1 MIKVINMI
9 EAISCILL
17 SILIVTAL
25 AVSFVQNLIINTL
38 LMSIFSIAMALI
50 YLLLNAPDVAITE
63 SCVGAGISTIFTL
76 AALSLIKNYNAKGSD
91 KKLLS
96 LCVVLP
102 FFFCFMYIM
111 LNIPSFG
118 NTDAPIHKHVAPY
131 YIENTSSLIG
141 IPNIVTAILASF
153 RGYDTLCETVVVLIA
168 AIGISLILKKNEKH
182 ND

>member
-1 MIKVINMI
+1 MIDAIN
-9 EAISCILL
+9 CILL
-17 SILIVTAL
+17 SMLIVIAL
-25 AVSFVQNLIINTL
+25 AINFVQNLVINTL
-38 LMSIFSIAMALI
+38 LMSMFSVVMALV

-76 AALSLIKNYNAKGSD
+76 AALSLIKNHNAEGSD

-96 LCVVLP
+96 LCAVLP
-102 FFFCFMYIM
+102 FFICFMYVM
-111 LNIPSFG
+111 LSIPSFG
-118 NTDAPIHKHVAPY
+118 EADAPIHKHVAPY
-131 YIENTSSLIG
+131 YIENTNSLIG

-168 AIGISLILKKNEKH
+168 AIGISLILRNKKH

>member
-1 MIKVINMI
+1 MI
-9 EAISCILL
+9 EAINCILL
-17 SILIVTAL
+17 SMLIVVAL
-25 AVSFVQNLIINTL
+25 AINFISNLVINTL
-38 LMSIFSIAMALI
+38 LMSIFSIVMTLI

-76 AALSLIKNYNAKGSD
+76 AALSLIKNKNYNVKSSTG
-91 KKLLS
+91 KLLS
-96 LCVVLP
+96 LCAVLP
-102 FFFCFMYIM
+102 FFVCLMYIM

-118 NTDAPIHKHVAPY
+118 EASAPIHKHVAPY
-131 YIENTSSLIG
+131 YIENTSNLIG

-168 AIGISLILKKNEKH
+168 AIGVSLVLKNEKY

>member
-1 MIKVINMI
+1 MI

-17 SILIVTAL
+17 SMLIIVAL
-25 AVSFVQNLIINTL
+25 AISFISNLVINTL
-38 LMSIFSIAMALI
+38 LMSIFSIIMTLI

-76 AALSLIKNYNAKGSD
+76 AALSLIKNYNVKSSA

-96 LCVVLP
+96 LCTVLP
-102 FFFCFMYIM
+102 FFVCFMYVM

-118 NTDAPIHKHVAPY
+118 KADALIHKHVAPY
-131 YIENTSSLIG
+131 YIENTNSLIG

-153 RGYDTLCETVVVLIA
+153 RGYDTLCETVVVLTA
-168 AIGISLILKKNEKH
+168 AIGVSLILKNEKY